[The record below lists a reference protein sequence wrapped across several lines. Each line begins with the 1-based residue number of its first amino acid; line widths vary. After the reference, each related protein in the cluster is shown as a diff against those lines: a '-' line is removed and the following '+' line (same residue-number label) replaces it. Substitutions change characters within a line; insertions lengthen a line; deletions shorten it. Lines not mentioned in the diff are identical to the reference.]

1 MNSTRQ
7 MLITVKILKNSGKF
21 LFIIY
26 IPNFILN
33 MTNVYY
39 LSEFEKKFLEI
50 KLELISNKD
59 DLEETIKLLN
69 ELIRATNSYNQIKN
83 IFWNVSLL

>member
-1 MNSTRQ
+1 
-7 MLITVKILKNSGKF
+7 
-21 LFIIY
+21 
-26 IPNFILN
+26 
-33 MTNVYY
+33 MTIDYY

-83 IFWNVSLL
+83 IFWNVCTKFIQTSKIILIVRTFFLVL

>member
-1 MNSTRQ
+1 
-7 MLITVKILKNSGKF
+7 
-21 LFIIY
+21 
-26 IPNFILN
+26 
-33 MTNVYY
+33 MTIDYY

-83 IFWNVSLL
+83 ILDILRNDLS